1 VSEGGAIAFERSPSD
16 EGEHDVSD
24 RTNVFLPPPA
34 RRPAGAYSPAIIA
47 NGFVFASGQ
56 VPRDPDTGEMAEAD
70 IAVQTRAVVRNLERA
85 LEAAGAS
92 LSDVVSIT
100 AYLADI
106 GDWDAFDAAYR
117 AAMPE
122 PWPTRTTLGAQLHGC
137 LVEISAIALAP

>member
-1 VSEGGAIAFERSPSD
+1 VSESEANALHDQQSD

-24 RTNVFLPPPA
+24 RRNVFLPAPA
-34 RRPAGAYSPAIIA
+34 RRPAGAYSPAIVA
-47 NGFVFASGQ
+47 NGFVFVSGQ

-70 IAVQTRAVVRNLERA
+70 IGVQTRAVVRNLERA
-85 LEAAGAS
+85 LGAAGAS
-92 LSDVVSIT
+92 VSDVVSIT

-137 LVEISAIALAP
+137 LVEISAIAIAP